1 MIRSMQCLSVIQ
13 LQAHNL
19 ITIIE
24 YIKINSILL
33 IPELIDRI
41 IIDTK
46 LNFKILQKYYLDIL
60 FVINLRSYNLP

>member
-1 MIRSMQCLSVIQ
+1 MIRSMQCISVIQ

>member
-60 FVINLRSYNLP
+60 FVINLRSYYLP